1 MVKKVKRGDVYTP
14 NWFVP
19 RFLELAGYYGKKIL
33 KKHFMDNSC
42 GEGRL
47 LIHAM
52 HQYVSV
58 AACEGMNVEEI
69 EHDLCTYFH
78 GIDIDRLAVQNAIR
92 NINTRVGFPVGEDV
106 ITWEDALET
115 EFYDGRMDYVVCNP
129 PYIRDRNLTQ
139 TSHRNFNFCQQ
150 GNQDLYLAFFEKG
163 LQMLAPNGTLAY
175 LTPEYWCVNNNAKAF
190 REYVHDR
197 SILTKYAIL
206 SGKQPMWPSVSVQ
219 VSVTVLKN
227 GPVKYD
233 RVDVYEFDIDTK
245 DVKGIEHKTYD
256 ECWIDGKF
264 YPYADEN
271 LREIFGTTYH
281 KVNVKYGF
289 CTNNDKFFIKD
300 RDEIPEEYRL
310 PIVHANT
317 GRKEYMFFPYKDGKL
332 VAYVETDSDLH
343 KFLIR
348 HKDEVSPLYGWRF
361 GRSQGIGDV
370 YKDKVTI
377 SYMMPEDKEPIISS
391 APVGVGVNAGMYVL
405 GMDTDNVRDLM
416 CTDTFRRYIRSVGS
430 RRESGWISYTGKDI
444 EKYLNWCVS
453 KQEEV

>member
-1 MVKKVKRGDVYTP
+1 MKKIKHGDIYTP

-19 RFLELAGYYGKKIL
+19 HFLELAGYHGRKIL

-52 HQYVSV
+52 HQYVS
-58 AACEGMNVEEI
+58 AAVSEGMDVEEI
-69 EHDLCTYFH
+69 EYDLRTYFH
-78 GIDIDRLAVQNAIR
+78 GIDIDKLAVQNAIR
-92 NINTRVGFPVGEDV
+92 NINTRVGFPVGKDV
-106 ITWEDALET
+106 IEWDDALET
-115 EFYDGRMDYVVCNP
+115 EFYDRRMDYVVCNP

-139 TSHRNFNFCQQ
+139 TSHRNFNFCQE

-175 LTPEYWCVNNNAKAF
+175 LTPEYWCVNNNAKVF
-190 REYVHDR
+190 REHMHGNGM
-197 SILTKYAIL
+197 LTKYAIL

-233 RVDVYEFDIDTK
+233 RVDVYEFDIDHK
-245 DVKGIEHKTYD
+245 DVRGVEHKTYD

-289 CTNNDKFFIKD
+289 CTNNDNLFV
-300 RDEIPEEYRL
+300 RDDAPEEYTI
-310 PIVHANT
+310 PVVHANT
-317 GRKEYMFFPYKDGKL
+317 GKVCNMFFPYKDGKL
-332 VAYVETDSDLH
+332 IECPETDSELH
-343 KFLIR
+343 KFIVS
-348 HKDEVSPLYGWRF
+348 HKDLMKPEYGWAY
-361 GRSQGIGDV
+361 GRSQGIADV
-370 YKDKVTI
+370 YIDKVAI
-377 SYMMPEDKEPIISS
+377 GYMMNENGVPPIAS
-391 APVGVGVNAGMYVL
+391 ARPGVGVNAGMYIT
-405 GMDTDNVRDLM
+405 GMAEGTVRKYLD
-416 CTDTFRRYIRSVGS
+416 TDTFRRYIRSVGS

-444 EKYLNWCVS
+444 ERYLNWRVS
-453 KQEEV
+453 KQEE